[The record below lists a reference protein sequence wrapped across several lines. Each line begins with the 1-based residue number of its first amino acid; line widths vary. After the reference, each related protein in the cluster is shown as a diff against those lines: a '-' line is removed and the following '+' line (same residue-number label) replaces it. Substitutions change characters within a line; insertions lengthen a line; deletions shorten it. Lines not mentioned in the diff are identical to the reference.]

1 MAKKVIG
8 MSTLMLLLIVSG
20 CAPALEKET
29 EVIQDTEQ
37 EAKKTV
43 VIPSLQLDETYYQ
56 TLLPYAESSSRG
68 LVVSNLAT
76 KYDMKEVETGLLRI
90 SQKEFPTDK
99 YLFQEG
105 QYLEKDTIS
114 SWLARSNQTKD
125 GLNPSDEGLT
135 GEAKAKN
142 APVYITHIVEQNY
155 LIKEG
160 EKVSLAGVSVGI
172 ALNSVY
178 YYQKEAY
185 GETFE
190 QVLTQKQI
198 EENGKR
204 IAQEVVTRMRLIEGL
219 ENVPIAVGLFKQNSR
234 NAVVPGTY
242 FTSTVA
248 ANGGNVGDW
257 NSIDEEFMLFPTTES
272 KEKHREIDTNFRNF
286 KQDIETYFSNYTG
299 VIGTGYYKDQQ
310 LQKLNISIPIQFYG
324 TTEIIGFT
332 QHLAGLLMDHF
343 SEDVNVEVNVT
354 SLNGAEA
361 LLIKKPGDKEPFV
374 HIYGQ

>member
-1 MAKKVIG
+1 
-8 MSTLMLLLIVSG
+8 
-20 CAPALEKET
+20 
-29 EVIQDTEQ
+29 
-37 EAKKTV
+37 
-43 VIPSLQLDETYYQ
+43 
-56 TLLPYAESSSRG
+56 
-68 LVVSNLAT
+68 
-76 KYDMKEVETGLLRI
+76 MKEVENGLLRI
-90 SQKEFPTDK
+90 SQKEFPTDT

-105 QYLEKDTIS
+105 QYLKKDRIS

-135 GEAKAKN
+135 GEEKAKN

-178 YYQKEAY
+178 FYQKEAY

-204 IAQEVVTRMRLIEGL
+204 IAQEVVIRMRLIEGL

-248 ANGGNVGDW
+248 VDGGDLGKW

-343 SEDVNVEVNVT
+343 SEDVDVEVNVT

>member
-56 TLLPYAESSSRG
+56 TLLPYEESSSRG

-76 KYDMKEVETGLLRI
+76 KYDMKEVENGLLRI
-90 SQKEFPTDK
+90 SQKEFPTDT

-105 QYLEKDTIS
+105 QYLAGDTIS

-135 GEAKAKN
+135 GEEKAKN
-142 APVYITHIVEQNY
+142 APIYITHIVEQNY
-155 LIKEG
+155 LKKEG

-172 ALNSVY
+172 ALNSIY

-185 GETFE
+185 GATFE
-190 QVLTQKQI
+190 QALTQKQI

-248 ANGGNVGDW
+248 TKGGNVGEW

-272 KEKHREIDTNFRNF
+272 QEKHREIDTNVRNF

-324 TTEIIGFT
+324 TAEIIGFT

-354 SLNGAEA
+354 SSNGAEA